1 MINNAYLNRVFADLQ
16 KNHPN
21 EPEFLQAVDEVFESL
36 QHVVDKHPEWEEAG
50 LMERFVEPERI
61 IIFRVPWVDD
71 NGKVQVNR
79 GYRVQ
84 FNSAIGPYKGGL
96 RFHPSVNLSVIKFLG
111 FEQIFKNSLTGL
123 PMEPEY
129 EQNRPVAV
137 MLNNLKKAQPQLG
150 NAQADIIY
158 EVPAEGGIT
167 RMLAVYQTL
176 DGIGTLGSIRSSRPY
191 YIELALGHDAL
202 YVHAGGSP
210 EAYQDLKSWKVNNID
225 GVNGSAS
232 QSAVFWRDQE
242 RRKTMDYEHTL
253 VTSGEKIQSFWDSS
267 KYAKT
272 HGDGYTY
279 SQTFTDEPLTGGATA
294 EHVKLAYTSY
304 KTGLFDYDAATGRY
318 LVSQYQAPY
327 VDGNT
332 GEQVSAVNLLL
343 LETNIS
349 VISGDKEGRLKVR
362 TTGEGDGLLCRNG
375 QSVPI
380 HWSRAD
386 RNSPFVYTTADGQPL
401 ALGRGNSYVC
411 IMDPKTSKVDV
422 LLVN

>member
-1 MINNAYLNRVFADLQ
+1 MT
-16 KNHPN
+16 P
-21 EPEFLQAVDEVFESL
+21 EPEA
-36 QHVVDKHPEWEEAG
+36 
-50 LMERFVEPERI
+50 EPEPA
-61 IIFRVPWVDD
+61 VPAGM
-71 NGKVQVNR
+71 N
-79 GYRVQ
+79 
-84 FNSAIGPYKGGL
+84 P
-96 RFHPSVNLSVIKFLG
+96 
-111 FEQIFKNSLTGL
+111 LTGL

-129 EQNRPVAV
+129 ERNRPVAV

-202 YVHAGGSP
+202 YVH
-210 EAYQDLKSWKVNNID
+210 
-225 GVNGSAS
+225 
-232 QSAVFWRDQE
+232 AVFWRDQE

-422 LLVN
+422 LMVN

>member
-1 MINNAYLNRVFADLQ
+1 
-16 KNHPN
+16 
-21 EPEFLQAVDEVFESL
+21 
-36 QHVVDKHPEWEEAG
+36 
-50 LMERFVEPERI
+50 
-61 IIFRVPWVDD
+61 
-71 NGKVQVNR
+71 
-79 GYRVQ
+79 
-84 FNSAIGPYKGGL
+84 
-96 RFHPSVNLSVIKFLG
+96 
-111 FEQIFKNSLTGL
+111 
-123 PMEPEY
+123 MEPEY
-129 EQNRPVAV
+129 ERNRPVAV

-150 NAQADIIY
+150 NSQADIIY

-362 TTGEGDGLLCRNG
+362 ITGEGDGLLCRNG